1 MPQCWGLV
9 SLIGMAGGAGLGPYI
24 AGFLR
29 DVTGSYFVAIWLATI
44 FYLLALVFVNIVKQ
58 PTREEVWGK

>member
-1 MPQCWGLV
+1 
-9 SLIGMAGGAGLGPYI
+9 MAGGAGLGPYI